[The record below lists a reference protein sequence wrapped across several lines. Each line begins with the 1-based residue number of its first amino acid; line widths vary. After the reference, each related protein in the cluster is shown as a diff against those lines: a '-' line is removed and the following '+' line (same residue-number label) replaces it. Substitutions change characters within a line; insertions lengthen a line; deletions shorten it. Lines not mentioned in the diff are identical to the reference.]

1 MARISFYSGGK
12 IQAIQP
18 FEDFVLVNPSI
29 NGFYAAYLTG
39 ASLQGFAMLV
49 FRNGKVVGVDVGGGK
64 YDGTYTDSDVGGYAV
79 KLEISLPPNAALIQ
93 GVSTGPQGD
102 SSEISFQL
110 PLDFLSRP
118 FLRIDAKHGP
128 VNAKIVKL
136 RELND

>member
-1 MARISFYSGGK
+1 
-12 IQAIQP
+12 
-18 FEDFVLVNPSI
+18 VNPSI

-39 ASLQGFAMLV
+39 ATLQGFAMLV

-64 YDGTYTDSDVGGYAV
+64 YDGTYADSDVGGYAV
-79 KLEISLPPNAALIQ
+79 KLKVSLPPNTALVQ

-102 SSEISFQL
+102 NSEISFQL